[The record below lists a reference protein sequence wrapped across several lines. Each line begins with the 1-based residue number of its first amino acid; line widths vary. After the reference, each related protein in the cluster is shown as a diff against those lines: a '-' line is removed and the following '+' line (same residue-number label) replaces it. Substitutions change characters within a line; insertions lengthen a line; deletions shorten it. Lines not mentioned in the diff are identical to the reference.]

1 MRYIAIFL
9 IAVSIISYSAIAW
22 AEHCEYCY
30 EEISRGERFCSE
42 CKLKVDKEPS
52 ESERRLPAN
61 CELCYE
67 KISEGERFCMECK
80 HKLSGNGSS
89 IRHREEL
96 LVSELN
102 ASRESYRRSLVDLIQ
117 YYMDVGD
124 HQRLTNS
131 RKELKALNK
140 VPQYKYFI
148 KGPIPENVMS
158 TENIEAANTL
168 FHNGL
173 VYKNSLNILNKRSNL
188 LFAASRFEVIVK
200 EYPESDKADDAA
212 YELGGIYETF
222 YFKDYEASAYYYVKC
237 YELNPNTDKP
247 ARYMA
252 GRVYDIYLKDYD
264 NARQNYE
271 RALETCKDVKYRKI
285 AESRLAEFK
294 QQ

>member
-9 IAVSIISYSAIAW
+9 IAVSIISYTAIAW

-30 EEISRGERFCSE
+30 EKISRGERFCSE
-42 CKLKVDKEPS
+42 CKLKVDKGPS
-52 ESERRLPAN
+52 ESELRLPSN

-67 KISEGERFCMECK
+67 KISAGERFCMECK
-80 HKLSGNGSS
+80 QKLSGNGSS
-89 IRHREEL
+89 IRFQEEQ

-140 VPQYKYFI
+140 VPQYKYII
-148 KGPIPENVMS
+148 KVLIAANVMS

-188 LFAASRFEVIVK
+188 LFAVSRFEEIMK

-212 YELGGIYETF
+212 YELGSIYESF
-222 YFKDYEASAYYYVKC
+222 YFKDYEVAAYYYVKC

-247 ARYMA
+247 ARYLA

-271 RALETCKDVKYRKI
+271 LALETCRNEKYLKI
-285 AESRLAEFK
+285 AESRLVEFN